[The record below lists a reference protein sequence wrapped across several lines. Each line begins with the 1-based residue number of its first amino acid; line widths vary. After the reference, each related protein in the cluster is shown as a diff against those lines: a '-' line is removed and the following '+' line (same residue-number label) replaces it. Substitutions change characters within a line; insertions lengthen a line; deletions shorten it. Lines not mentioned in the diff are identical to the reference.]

1 MSAYVKGEDIL
12 DWADLWMRVD
22 GPEMKML
29 AFDNMQNLRSREQWT
44 GKPDASGESSQERQK
59 QFDLSVGR
67 EFIAAQTISAP
78 SAARTT

>member
-44 GKPDASGESSQERQK
+44 GKNSKWCWMFPPKVEGSEQASC
-59 QFDLSVGR
+59 
-67 EFIAAQTISAP
+67 
-78 SAARTT
+78 